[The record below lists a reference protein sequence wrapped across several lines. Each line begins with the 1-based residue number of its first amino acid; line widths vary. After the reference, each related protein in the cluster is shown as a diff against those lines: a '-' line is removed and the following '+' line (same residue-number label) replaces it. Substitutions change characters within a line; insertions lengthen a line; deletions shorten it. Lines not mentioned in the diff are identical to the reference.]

1 MIILNVTPAAVAI
14 KCDCGEEVTTQT
26 KAFNPGHLEEFD
38 QYENLHLDTCP
49 ECERMNVLNMNIPP
63 TGLEEEEIEAE
74 PFFTD
79 QERNNREKVR
89 DIMFMHRPDLKGKDR
104 AAMIAEQRQ
113 QIESRYGLDLEII
126 RSQKQR
132 VKKLTLGEM

>member
-1 MIILNVTPAAVAI
+1 MEIITVTAAAVTI
-14 KCDCGEEVTTQT
+14 ECDCGEEVTTQT
-26 KAFNPGHLEEFD
+26 KAFNPGQLEEFD
-38 QYENLHLDTCP
+38 QYENLHLDECP
-49 ECERMNVLNMNIPP
+49 ECGTMHVLNMNIPP
-63 TGLEEEEIEAE
+63 TGLEEEELEAE
-74 PFFTD
+74 PFFKD

-89 DIMFMHRPDLKGKDR
+89 DLMFMHRPDLKGRDR